1 MCKNNSI
8 CYKKL
13 QCAECSIMDLKKTYP
28 VSWVVMQNTIQE
40 CFKSMS
46 IDEKRLLILA
56 SPIARTMDAT
66 EKDAITITSEEF
78 AKECG
83 IKTNS
88 AYSQMEEA
96 SKSLLRR
103 YFSYGDNKKKTY
115 CNWVIRA
122 IYENGAISIC
132 FPDEVLLMLKE
143 FDKLNP
149 YTKYKK
155 DIVLSLKKDYS
166 FDLYHLAK
174 KHQAMGQFE
183 MSLEHIKN
191 ELGLPPSYDKLCN
204 LKDRVI
210 KPSLDEITK
219 NTDIDLTYENV
230 KKGRSVIGFKFTVK
244 EKPKPKLIA
253 LERDQKTID
262 MFCKLTDAQINK
274 YSSILSRVNEM
285 SDLSTFPTYDAF
297 ALWIANILRDP
308 ESVRDETAKRIF
320 KALHTYTNFKS

>member
-174 KHQAMGQFE
+174 KHQAMGHFE
-183 MSLEHIKN
+183 MSLEHIKS
-191 ELGLPPSYDKLCN
+191 ELGLPKSYDKLCN

-219 NTDIDLTYENV
+219 NTDINLTYENV
-230 KKGRSVIGFKFTVK
+230 KKGRSVVGFKFTVK
-244 EKPKPKLIA
+244 EKTKPKLIA
-253 LERDQKTID
+253 SERDQKTID
-262 MFCKLTDAQINK
+262 MFCKLSDAQINK
-274 YSSILSRVNEM
+274 YSSILSRVSDI

-308 ESVRDETAKRIF
+308 ESVRYETAKLIF
-320 KALHTYTNFKS
+320 KALHKYTDFKS

>member
-13 QCAECSIMDLKKTYP
+13 HRAKCSIMESKKTYP

-191 ELGLPPSYDKLCN
+191 ELGLPPSYNKLCN

-253 LERDQKTID
+253 PERDQKTID

-274 YSSILSRVNEM
+274 YSSVLSRVNEM
-285 SDLSTFPTYDAF
+285 SDLSTFQTYDAF

-320 KALHTYTNFKS
+320 KALHKYTDFKN